1 MNMHQSQSPRNL
13 RSDPSGA
20 ATAVSAQPSR
30 AQRLLHSIQSGYTV
44 IFQSTYYTLILYMF
58 LGLVYDFGGVG
69 YAVVIANN
77 AVRLAAQNAAKEI
90 DVQTYI
96 DTQEV
101 RLSVDAEQTARDTVS
116 GLTDNGVQ
124 VTNVTVNR
132 LITRDVVM
140 VEAEVTVDLPI
151 LASLFGMRPVTI
163 QIEAYAEPAFGIVE
177 EGQ

>member
-30 AQRLLHSIQSGYTV
+30 AQRLLRGVQSGYTI

-69 YAVVIANN
+69 YALVIANN

-101 RLSVDAEQTARDTVS
+101 RLSADAEQTARDTVS
-116 GLTDNGVQ
+116 GLTDSGVQ
-124 VTNVTVNR
+124 VTSVTVNS
-132 LITRDVVM
+132 LATRDVVL
-140 VEAEVTVDLPI
+140 VQAEVTVGLHI
-151 LASLFGMRPVTI
+151 LASLFGMRPLTM
-163 QIEAYAEPAFGIVE
+163 QIEAYAEPAFGIGE